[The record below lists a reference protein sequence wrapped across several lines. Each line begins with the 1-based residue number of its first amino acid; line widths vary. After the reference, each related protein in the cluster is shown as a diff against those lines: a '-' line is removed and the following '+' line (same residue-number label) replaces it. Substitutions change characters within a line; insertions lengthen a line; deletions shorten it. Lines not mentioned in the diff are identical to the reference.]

1 MDQCVQI
8 FLYGLIQRLITF
20 YTNRCRDCITCRGIN
35 VYKYLNV
42 VWFNSITVYT
52 YRIRDCI
59 PKPKSKYIY
68 IYTCGMT
75 SLMYIEIV
83 WFREGSLTPSAVVAL
98 SQSTNL
104 NINYYQMIDRYSS
117 RQMLNEEIN
126 VKVIKENLD

>member
-1 MDQCVQI
+1 M
-8 FLYGLIQRLITF
+8 YIQLTCFTGSDYATF
-20 YTNRCRDCITCRGIN
+20 RVGCIQNDYFSIRKKIDCISWIN

-98 SQSTNL
+98 S
-104 NINYYQMIDRYSS
+104 
-117 RQMLNEEIN
+117 
-126 VKVIKENLD
+126 